1 MARRKGPLRV
11 AIEDFFDTFDLGEL
25 INRWIERAF
34 EKPRNAMMSAA
45 RPVINEI
52 LAAEDLPE
60 RYKKPLRDVTSTDPI
75 TLTMVAGSI
84 VLALVMGTVMG
95 VYAPV
100 QRVIAQWVDAGVES
114 ARASPSEAWPMTWRT
129 PEHAA
134 ELMKHMKQTGWN
146 ESIIAAWEEAVKP
159 RLTPSDLITLAFREL
174 ISPGEVV
181 IELNKRGYE
190 TDDIEHLIDGARM
203 MPGSADL
210 IQMAVREA
218 WRDDVASKYG
228 YDADFP
234 AEFAEWMRKQGDKDG
249 WAQKYWRAHWD
260 LPGLTTVLQIFHRL
274 DEFTE
279 TDLNDYLRTAD
290 VPAGWRSLIAKVAY
304 TPLTRVDVRRM
315 YGLGVLDRDAVK
327 RSYLDLGYSDS
338 NAELMTEFTLK
349 YTQDTDRELTKTDIL
364 RGFRDGMLAEAEAI
378 EYLNAIG
385 YSDTTARFLTT
396 REAAVVARKRVD
408 AEIKIIKTLYERQDI
423 TETEARTRLAA
434 LNLAAT
440 EIEQKIDLWRIGRE
454 AKVRKPTQAQ
464 LDTFFKGDIIP
475 QAEYTAGLAALGYQ
489 DKYVDWYIEKVLVDK
504 AEEGRKEEDRARSEQ
519 QSIRDRKVK
528 SDYQTAKAGLDV
540 DLAELRTAIAETQIA
555 LNARKRRY
563 RRELAITR
571 KTLTAAEL
579 TDTAQSEIEGL
590 QAEIANAADAQ
601 ALLREQIDGWQTE
614 IADIRLSMAEQ
625 KEGLPAK
632 LEAATDEEAA
642 TQIEAEAAA
651 QALGWNREIRALQVQ
666 IEEAQDSIAS
676 LQTDVVS
683 KRGQIAARRVQLRE
697 ELALAERIQSEQEL
711 RTEYE
716 TDVETFETR
725 LAELRV
731 NLSRLTEDKARLS
744 VKYRSG
750 LAGE

>member
-1 MARRKGPLRV
+1 MSRHKGPLRV
-11 AIEDFFDTFDLGEL
+11 AIEDFIDTFGFSDRIRGG
-25 INRWIERAF
+25 IENLFAPVRDY
-34 EKPRNAMMSAA
+34 MMNAA
-45 RPVINEI
+45 RPIVNEI
-52 LAAEDLPE
+52 LATPDLPE
-60 RYKKPLRDVTSTDPI
+60 KYKTPLRNATSTDPI

-84 VLALVMGTVMG
+84 ILAVIMGTVMG

-100 QRVIAQWVDAGVES
+100 QRVIAQWVDSGVES

-134 ELMKHMKQTGWN
+134 ELMKHMKQMGWN
-146 ESIIAAWEEAVKP
+146 ETIIEAWEEAVKP
-159 RLTPSDLITLAFREL
+159 RLAPADLITLAFREL

-181 IELNKRGYE
+181 IELKKRGYE
-190 TDDIEHLIDGARM
+190 TDDIEHLIDAARM
-203 MPGSADL
+203 IPGSADL

-274 DEFTE
+274 DEFTD
-279 TDLNDYLRTAD
+279 TDLDDYLRTAD

-315 YGLGVLDRDAVK
+315 YGLGVLSRDDVV
-327 RSYLDLGYSDS
+327 RSYLDLGYSS
-338 NAELMTEFTLK
+338 TNAELMTEFTIK
-349 YTQDTDRELTKTDIL
+349 FEQDTDRELTKTDIL
-364 RGFRDGMLAEAEAI
+364 AGFRDGMLSEAEAI

-396 REAAVVARKRVD
+396 REAAAVARKRVD
-408 AEIKIIKTLYERQDI
+408 AEIKIIQTLYEKQDI
-423 TETEARTRLAA
+423 TETEAITRLAA

-440 EIEQKIDLWRIGRE
+440 EIEQKVDLWRISRE
-454 AKVRKPTQAQ
+454 SKVRKPTQAQ
-464 LDTFFKGDIIP
+464 LDTFFKADIIP
-475 QAEYTAGLAALGYQ
+475 QAEYTAGLAALGFQ
-489 DKYVDWYIEKVLVDK
+489 DKYVDWYIEKVLADK
-504 AEEGRKEEDRARSEQ
+504 AEEGRKDEDRARSEQ

-528 SDYQTAKAGLDV
+528 SDFQVEKAGLDV
-540 DLAELRTAIAETQIA
+540 DVAELRTAVAETQIA
-555 LNARKRRY
+555 LNTRKRRY
-563 RRELAITR
+563 QRELEIAR

-579 TDTAQSEIEGL
+579 QDTAQRDIETL
-590 QAEIANAADAQ
+590 QEEIANAADAQ

-625 KEGLPAK
+625 KEALPAK
-632 LEAATDEEAA
+632 LEDAADDEAA
-642 TQIEAEAAA
+642 AQLETEAAA
-651 QALGWNREIRALQVQ
+651 QALTWNREIRVLQVT
-666 IEEAQDSIAS
+666 IEEAQDDIAS
-676 LQTDVVS
+676 LQTDIVS
-683 KRGQIAARRVQLRE
+683 KRGQTASRRVTLRE
-697 ELALAERIQSEQEL
+697 ELALAERIQSEQQL

-716 TDVETFETR
+716 ADVEEFETR

-731 NLSRLTEDKARLS
+731 NLALLTEDKAKLS
-744 VKYRSG
+744 VEYRSG
-750 LAGE
+750 LAEG